1 MGVGGRCNQAVPRD
15 PPTDPAAQHPRQHEP
30 HSATRCPNTRG
41 STNQTLTPTAIR
53 ATLPPVAARALVLGL
68 DGLDLGLVQ
77 QFGPEV
83 LPNLHALTSRGV
95 FAALESVQPP
105 ATLPNWT
112 TFLTGVDPARHGVFD
127 FTTRKGYQVRFTAGT
142 AREVP
147 TLFTQLDRLGLRCA
161 CLSFPATWPP
171 EELEHGV
178 FVSGWDAPVA
188 FEADRSFMWPPWLFD
203 ETVQRFGTPS
213 FDDVDEFHADAPGW
227 IDRLPDALVRRVAR
241 KTDWAR
247 WLLDRQDWDV
257 FALYFGESDTASHYL
272 WAHHDSA
279 SPRCP
284 ASVSTAQRGGLQRV
298 YEALDQAVG
307 SLLEAAGGEQSE
319 VTVLSDHGSGGSS
332 DKVLYLNQ
340 LLAEHGLL
348 RFRPQRAPG
357 GSGLKEIA
365 LRRFPPRLR
374 EQLFRLGNAWLP
386 SRLES
391 NVRFGAIDMANTVA
405 FSDEL
410 NYFPGIHLNVAGR
423 EPRGIVQAEQRRDT
437 ILRIRAA
444 LLDTRDPWSGKP
456 VFRDLI
462 PREELFEGPHLDRAP
477 DLLVDLHL
485 DDGYSYNLMP
495 SSPQI
500 GATAAPWRRG
510 LSAGRPA
517 PGSSFRKLAEI
528 EKLGKKGRSLPG
540 SHRSHGFMALA
551 GPSVRPAGRL
561 DAHIADLSATLLS
574 RLGLSVPPSFMGRVL
589 WEALHEAQCG
599 STLSLPEPTRLEPR
613 KTRNEGLVESR
624 LRALGYIE

>member
-1 MGVGGRCNQAVPRD
+1 MGAK
-15 PPTDPAAQHPRQHEP
+15 
-30 HSATRCPNTRG
+30 
-41 STNQTLTPTAIR
+41 
-53 ATLPPVAARALVLGL
+53 ALVLGL
-68 DGLDLGLVQ
+68 DGLDLGLVE
-77 QFGPEV
+77 QFGAGR
-83 LPNLHALTSRGV
+83 LPNLHALMFRGA
-95 FAALESVQPP
+95 FAELESVQPP

-142 AREVP
+142 VREAP
-147 TLFTQLDRLGLRCA
+147 TLFAQLDQLGLRCA
-161 CLSFPATWPP
+161 CLSFPGTWPP
-171 EELEHGV
+171 ERLEHGV

-188 FEADRSFMWPPWLFD
+188 FEADRSFMWPPSLYD
-203 ETVQRFGTPS
+203 ETVDRFGAPS

-227 IDRLPDALVRRVAR
+227 TERLPGALVSRVGR
-241 KTDWAR
+241 KADWAR

-272 WAHHDSA
+272 WAQHDPD
-279 SPRCP
+279 SPRRP
-284 ASVSTAQRGGLQRV
+284 ADVSVEQRGGLQRV

-307 SLLEAAGGEQSE
+307 SLSAAAGGAGVE

-332 DKVLYLNQ
+332 DKVLYLNR
-340 LLAEHGLL
+340 LLAQHGLL
-348 RFRPQRAPG
+348 RFRARRGRG
-357 GSGLKEIA
+357 GAGLKEIA
-365 LRRFPPRLR
+365 LRRFPPYLR

-410 NYFPGIHLNVAGR
+410 NYFPGIHLNLAGR
-423 EPRGIVQAEQRRDT
+423 EPRGIVPADRKREI
-437 ILRIRAA
+437 ILRIRAS
-444 LLDTRDPWSGKP
+444 LLETRDPWSGKP

-462 PREELFEGPHLDRAP
+462 PREEIFEGPHLERAP

-495 SSPQI
+495 SEPRY
-500 GATAAPWRRG
+500 GASAAPWGQSR
-510 LSAGRPA
+510 SAGHA
-517 PGSSFRKLAEI
+517 FTGSAFRKLAEH

-551 GPSVRPAGRL
+551 GPSVKPVGRV
-561 DAHIADLSATLLS
+561 DAHIADLSATLLR
-574 RLGLSVPPSFMGRVL
+574 RLGLSVPSSFMGRVL
-589 WEALHEAQCG
+589 WEALHDEGQVPAAA
-599 STLSLPEPTRLEPR
+599 LPAPR
-613 KTRNEGLVESR
+613 PRAPRTPRNEALVESR

>member
-1 MGVGGRCNQAVPRD
+1 VV
-15 PPTDPAAQHPRQHEP
+15 
-30 HSATRCPNTRG
+30 
-41 STNQTLTPTAIR
+41 
-53 ATLPPVAARALVLGL
+53 VKALVLGL

-77 QFGPEV
+77 QFGAER
-83 LPNLHALTSRGV
+83 LPNLHSLMSRGA
-95 FAALESVQPP
+95 FAALQSVQPP

-142 AREVP
+142 VREVP
-147 TLFTQLDRLGLRCA
+147 TLFTQLDQLGLRCA

-171 EELEHGV
+171 ERLEHGV

-188 FEADRSFMWPPWLFD
+188 FEADRSFMWPPSLYD
-203 ETVQRFGTPS
+203 DTVERFGAPS

-227 IDRLPDALVRRVAR
+227 IERLPDALASRVAR
-241 KTDWAR
+241 KADWAR

-272 WAHHDSA
+272 WAHHDPD
-279 SPRCP
+279 SPRRP
-284 ASVSTAQRGGLQRV
+284 NSVSVEQRGGLRQV

-307 SLLEAAGGEQSE
+307 FLVDAAGGDQTE

-332 DKVLYLNQ
+332 DKVLYLNR
-340 LLAEHGLL
+340 LLAQHALL
-348 RFRPQRAPG
+348 RFRERRG
-357 GSGLKEIA
+357 RSGAALKEIA
-365 LRRFPPRLR
+365 LRRLPPHLR
-374 EQLFRLGNAWLP
+374 ERLFRLGNAWLP

-391 NVRFGAIDMANTVA
+391 NVRFGAIEMANTVA

-410 NYFPGIHLNVAGR
+410 NYFPGIHLNLAGR
-423 EPRGIVQAEQRRDT
+423 EPGGIVQPEQRRET

-444 LLDTRDPWSGKP
+444 LLGTRDPWTGKP

-462 PREELFEGPHLDRAP
+462 PREELFDGPHLDRAP

-495 SSPQI
+495 SSPQT
-500 GATAAPWRRG
+500 GASAVPWWRIR
-510 LSAGRPA
+510 S
-517 PGSSFRKLAEI
+517 PGQQLTGDLFHKLADH

-551 GPSVRPAGRL
+551 GPSVRPVGRI
-561 DAHIADLSATLLS
+561 DAHIADLSATLLG
-574 RLGLSVPPSFMGRVL
+574 RLGLSVPSSFMGRVL
-589 WEALHEAQCG
+589 WEALRDEHDTPAVA
-599 STLSLPEPTRLEPR
+599 LPAPR
-613 KTRNEGLVESR
+613 PLGPRTARNEAIVESR